1 MSLLNH
7 PRLGETMATAAM
19 MAYAYDQIDQAR
31 AELNAVSLKIA
42 GRAARQPLDR
52 PEPDRPAQDPHS
64 APAPSPISKPFRL
77 PSERRRGVPSSG
89 PTYTHASSHF
99 LETVSHSAQASYL
112 FRRLAPRQTLAIAN
126 ISVYAATRKYGVVQA
141 ICCVSPACSCW

>member
-52 PEPDRPAQDPHS
+52 PEPDRPARDQHS
-64 APAPSPISKPFRL
+64 APAPSTQPNIEATPAAFRAAKRL
-77 PSERRRGVPSSG
+77 PLVQPDIYTCLQSLSG
-89 PTYTHASSHF
+89 
-99 LETVSHSAQASYL
+99 
-112 FRRLAPRQTLAIAN
+112 N
-126 ISVYAATRKYGVVQA
+126 SVA
-141 ICCVSPACSCW
+141 